1 MDIFDIKKGNGMIL
15 HMEEE
20 SESVAACTQIKD
32 DKKQMKMTRLIQYSG
47 V

>member
-1 MDIFDIKKGNGMIL
+1 MRKNWKWIFHIETGNGMIV

-32 DKKQMKMTRLIQYSG
+32 DIKQMKMT
-47 V
+47 